1 MLSRKHPTRFSL
13 LAAALFLG
21 ALAHAADPPDTVTL
35 ADGEKLS
42 GKLVRATGAAVTF
55 HSDSAGDVT
64 IPWAKIKE
72 LTSSRRFAV
81 IPKGIIFKRKET
93 DAKIPRGVLA
103 FTDGKIQI
111 TPGGGQP
118 VQTVATGD
126 TGFII
131 DEDAYQKALHTPGF
145 GEDWKGAIT
154 GGASLIEATQKSETF
169 TGAAHFSRAIPV
181 EDWLAPRDR
190 TLVNFTASYGKVDQ
204 PSTPEVKTDLVH
216 FDAEEDEYFS
226 PRMYALEQALFDHN
240 FSQGLSL
247 QQTYS
252 GGVGWTA
259 VKSAKQTLDLKATM
273 SYISQRFNGEA
284 NKSLI
289 GSVFNETYHR
299 NLPAGIKFDE
309 NITLVPAWNNTNAY
323 SANAGAGVTMA
334 LYKRVSL
341 NVSALDTFLNDPP
354 PSFKKNSFQFTTG
367 VTYSLP

>member
-1 MLSRKHPTRFSL
+1 MLSGQHSIRLSF
-13 LAAALFLG
+13 LAAALLLG

-35 ADGEKLS
+35 NDGEMLL

-55 HSDSAGDVT
+55 HSDSAGNVN

-93 DAKIPRGVLA
+93 DSKIPRGVLG

-111 TPGGGQP
+111 TTTPGLQ
-118 VQTVATGD
+118 VLVVATGD

-131 DEDAYQKALHTPGF
+131 DEESYQKALHNLGF
-145 GEDWKGAIT
+145 GEDWKGAIS
-154 GGASLIEATQKSETF
+154 GGVSLIEATQKSETF
-169 TGAAHFSRAIPV
+169 TSEAHLTRAIPT

-190 TLVNFTASYGKVDQ
+190 TLVNFTASYGKIDQ
-204 PSTPEVKTDLVH
+204 PNTPEVKTNMVH
-216 FDAEEDEYFS
+216 FDAEQDEYFS
-226 PRMYALEQALFDHN
+226 PRLYALEQAAFDHN

-252 GGVGWTA
+252 GGVGRE
-259 VKSAKQTLDLKATM
+259 VIKSDKQTLDLKATM
-273 SYISQRFNGEA
+273 SYISQRFNGS
-284 NKSLI
+284 KSQNLI

-309 NITLVPAWNNTNAY
+309 HITLVPAWNNTNAY
-323 SANAGAGVTMA
+323 SANAGAGVTVG

-354 PSFKKNSFQFTTG
+354 PNFKKNSLQFTTG